1 MSRAPSTTARE
12 GASFEREALL
22 ARLRSLFRYELA
34 QIATSLSIEAAAGD
48 RWLRLGDVGQTE
60 LRAVQRRCHALAR
73 RAERLTSAMSQLE
86 EAADGGE
93 EITDLRELVTTALQ
107 LARHALNKAGAT
119 TRSLVFEDL
128 PPVLADRPS
137 SLRLLVG
144 TLVEAAE
151 AAFGEI
157 VIDADVEAGLIRLT
171 IRIGDTRTT
180 QSRLDQFPTQGH
192 GEQASEQRPHVG
204 PAEHGRRFEFRIAA
218 RNPAVTC
225 SPVAGLDG
233 FGRCA

>member
-1 MSRAPSTTARE
+1 VSRAPSTTARE
-12 GASFEREALL
+12 GASSEHEALV
-22 ARLRSLFRYELA
+22 ARLRPLFRYELA

-93 EITDLRELVTTALQ
+93 EITDLRELVVTAIQ
-107 LARHALNKAGAT
+107 LARLALNQAGAT
-119 TRSLVFEDL
+119 TRLLVSEDL

-144 TLVEAAE
+144 TLLEATEAAV
-151 AAFGEI
+151 GEI

-171 IRIGDTRTT
+171 IRISDTRTT
-180 QSRLDQFPTQGH
+180 QSRLDQLSTPGH
-192 GEQASEQRPHVG
+192 GERASEHRLQME
-204 PAEHGRRFEFRIAA
+204 PADHGRRFEFRIAA
-218 RNPAVTC
+218 GNPAVAC